1 MKSILIL
8 ASIIYLSLSNI
19 YCLAK
24 ETKQDEGILK
34 VGLIVPLSGR
44 HQEIGKSVLNSI
56 RLALSKIND
65 DQIEIFPKD
74 NYSNPEK
81 TLLAA
86 RQLEKEGI
94 QIVIG
99 PIFHKN
105 LIYLEEVKDI
115 IFLSLSNKTKII
127 PSNVITI
134 GINANSQINAIVNFI
149 KKENLNKTIV
159 LIPRSNFEDE
169 LRNALVKSKYEF
181 LNIYSYDVEPNK
193 LTSQIEQIAAYSER
207 KKNLEKIIEF
217 LEKRIEVLEKEEELE
232 DLKKKYT
239 LGEVDLDTVVINEKE
254 LKNLKKKYT
263 FLDIQIK
270 EKELEDL
277 KKKYTL
283 GEVDLDTIVINEEE
297 LEDLKKKYTLGE
309 VDLDTVVINEKELK
323 NLKKKYT
330 LGEINFD
337 SVIIANFGENLKSVT
352 NSFSFSDVTAQDV
365 KFITLNQW
373 FDETLLKESSTNQI
387 YFPSINFTNYSK
399 FRETYFKSYNKYP
412 LQISIL
418 SYDILGLIYYIKKVQ
433 GNNLV
438 KNIFNKKIS
447 YIGEAG
453 EFLFE
458 DKIVTHKLDIY
469 QVFDNQFL
477 KIN

>member
-1 MKSILIL
+1 MKFILIL
-8 ASIIYLSLSNI
+8 ASIIYLSLFNI
-19 YCLAK
+19 YCLA
-24 ETKQDEGILK
+24 EEIKQDESILK
-34 VGLIVPLSGR
+34 VGLIVPLSGK

-81 TLLAA
+81 TLFAA
-86 RQLEKEGI
+86 KQLEKEGI

-99 PIFHKN
+99 PIFHQN
-105 LIYLEEVKDI
+105 LIYLEEVQNLT
-115 IFLSLSNKTKII
+115 FLSLSNKTKII
-127 PSNVITI
+127 PKNVITI
-134 GINANSQINAIVNFI
+134 GVNANSQISAIVNFI

-159 LIPRSNFEDE
+159 LVPRSNFEDE

-181 LNIYSYDVEPNK
+181 MNIYSYDVEPDK
-193 LTSQIEQIAAYSER
+193 LTSQIKQITAYDER
-207 KKNLEKIIEF
+207 KEKLEKIIEF
-217 LEKRIEVLEKEEELE
+217 VEKGIEILEKEEELE
-232 DLKKKYT
+232 DLKKKYI
-239 LGEVDLDTVVINEKE
+239 LGEVDLDSVVINEKE
-254 LKNLKKKYT
+254 L
-263 FLDIQIK
+263 
-270 EKELEDL
+270 E
-277 KKKYTL
+277 
-283 GEVDLDTIVINEEE
+283 
-297 LEDLKKKYTLGE
+297 
-309 VDLDTVVINEKELK
+309 

-373 FDETLLKESSTNQI
+373 FDETLLKESSANQI
-387 YFPSINFTNYSK
+387 YFPSINLTNYSK

-412 LQISIL
+412 PQISIL

-433 GNNLV
+433 GDNLV

-447 YIGEAG
+447 YIGEVG
-453 EFLFE
+453 EFSFE

>member
-1 MKSILIL
+1 MKFILIL

-24 ETKQDEGILK
+24 EEKQDESILK
-34 VGLIVPLSGR
+34 VGLIVPLSGKY
-44 HQEIGKSVLNSI
+44 QEIGKSVLNSI

-65 DQIEIFPKD
+65 EQIEIFPKD

-81 TLLAA
+81 TLFAA
-86 RQLEKEGI
+86 KQLEKEGI

-99 PIFHKN
+99 PIFHQN
-105 LIYLEEVKDI
+105 LIYLEEVQNLT
-115 IFLSLSNKTKII
+115 FLSLSNKTKII
-127 PSNVITI
+127 PKNVITI
-134 GINANSQINAIVNFI
+134 GVNANSQISAIVNFI

-159 LIPRSNFEDE
+159 LVPRSNFEDE

-181 LNIYSYDVEPNK
+181 MNIYSYDVEPNK
-193 LTSQIEQIAAYSER
+193 LTSQIKQITAYSER
-207 KKNLEKIIEF
+207 TKKLEKIIEF
-217 LEKRIEVLEKEEELE
+217 VEKGIEILEKEEELE
-232 DLKKKYT
+232 NLKKKYT
-239 LGEVDLDTVVINEKE
+239 LGEVDLDS
-254 LKNLKKKYT
+254 
-263 FLDIQIK
+263 
-270 EKELEDL
+270 
-277 KKKYTL
+277 
-283 GEVDLDTIVINEEE
+283 
-297 LEDLKKKYTLGE
+297 
-309 VDLDTVVINEKELK
+309 VVINEKELK

-337 SVIIANFGENLKSVT
+337 SVVIANFGENLKSVT

-373 FDETLLKESSTNQI
+373 FDETLLKESSANQI
-387 YFPSINFTNYSK
+387 YFPSINLTNYSK

-412 LQISIL
+412 PQISIL

-433 GNNLV
+433 GDNLV

-447 YIGEAG
+447 YIGEVG
-453 EFLFE
+453 EFSFE